1 MRNVTSS
8 SQRFLY
14 GTLLKAAISVRQK
27 AFLGRCHRYKCYT
40 EEPPFRGAAK
50 VL

>member
-1 MRNVTSS
+1 MLQGLLNV
-8 SQRFLY
+8 FLD

-27 AFLGRCHRYKCYT
+27 ASLEGCQRCECYT